1 MKTILR
7 KKTVLDSDYK
17 RVFEGG
23 RSIRWAQTLEPQNL
37 KVYTWGLHLMSS
49 ALRGSNFELRS
60 YKCTLSNTTSFVV
73 VTILLN
79 PWRSVYQRPSMSFSR
94 EDSNTTFD
102 SDDGKLVFV
111 KSYNSFLLFWA
122 VVVVRS
128 PNCQHQKSLTPA
140 NG

>member
-23 RSIRWAQTLEPQNL
+23 RSIRWAQTLEPQ
-37 KVYTWGLHLMSS
+37 GLHLMSS

-73 VTILLN
+73 VTINLLLN

-102 SDDGKLVFV
+102 SDDGNLVFV